1 MSQPVDKP
9 ILVYNRIAE
18 NRRMTVQLVALFI
31 LLLLP
36 ATIFL
41 TQYLWANL
49 LTMGLISLPF
59 LSGPGYTYAAH
70 VIGMVIVGVAF
81 SLAVIWW
88 EFRVAER
95 VTLKGAGARPLQPE
109 EGRELRRTVE
119 SLCIGAGLPQPE
131 LYLAFAGGTNAFT
144 VGLAPDR
151 AKLVITRGLM
161 ELLDRRELEGV
172 VAQELS
178 HIGNQDIRLYTIT
191 AAMETLLR
199 IPSQIIVTFFRALVR
214 SKVGTFIAAV
224 FAMLML
230 FYLSLIISAAHDF
243 GDELQWW
250 FYIALGLN
258 VYVFLVGPLF
268 GWMVRMAIAR
278 QREFLADADAVLLTR
293 NPDALA
299 RALVKI
305 TRAND
310 PETKVHPAMARMCI
324 VDSQARHFSN
334 HPSVEERIAVLD
346 RMGSGISQQILEEAK
361 KDGVEKDGIVSGAIN
376 RPLPVSVKERTNL
389 VAAAFSGIVAG
400 MVTTAILSIASLM
413 LTVVFGE
420 ADSINPGWTPLIP
433 FVPGCVAAGFSAH
446 RAGTLGANVLV
457 FAIGFGLISVWLSS
471 LVGIPLSWFDPEE
484 ASLGYQM
491 GAYTRSLLEI
501 VIGALLGARFGRAK
515 KL

>member
-1 MSQPVDKP
+1 MPQQVEKP

-18 NRRMTVQLVALFI
+18 NRRVTVQLVALFV

-36 ATIFL
+36 AAFFL

-49 LTMGLISLPF
+49 LTRGLILLPF

-70 VIGMVIVGVAF
+70 VIGMAIVGVAF
-81 SLAVIWW
+81 TLVVVWW
-88 EFRVAER
+88 EFHVAER
-95 VTLKGAGARPLQPE
+95 VALKVAGARPLQPE
-109 EGRELRRTVE
+109 EGREFRRTVE
-119 SLCIGAGLPQPE
+119 NLCIGAGLPQPK
-131 LYLAFAGGTNAFT
+131 LYLAFAAGTNAFT
-144 VGLAPDR
+144 VGLAPER
-151 AKLVITRGLM
+151 AKLVITSGLL
-161 ELLDRRELEGV
+161 ELLDRRELEGI
-172 VAQELS
+172 VAHELS

-191 AAMETLLR
+191 TAMETLLR
-199 IPSQIIVTFFRALVR
+199 IPSRIFVILFRSLVR
-214 SKVGTFIAAV
+214 STVGAFIAAA

-230 FYLSLIISAAHDF
+230 FYLILVISVARDF
-243 GDELQWW
+243 GSELQWW
-250 FYIALGLN
+250 FYMALGFN

-305 TRAND
+305 SRVNE

-324 VDSQARHFSN
+324 VDPLAGRFST
-334 HPSVEERIAVLD
+334 HPSVEERIAVLG
-346 RMGSGISQQILEEAK
+346 RMGSGISPQILEDAK
-361 KDGVEKDGIVSGAIN
+361 KAGVVKDGIVSGTSY
-376 RPLPVSVKERTNL
+376 RPTAVSVKERTNL
-389 VAAAFSGIVAG
+389 IAAAFSGIVAG
-400 MVTTAILSIASLM
+400 MITTAVLSIASLM
-413 LTVVFGE
+413 LTAVFGE

-471 LVGIPLSWFDPEE
+471 LVGISLSWLDPEE

-501 VIGALLGARFGRAK
+501 VIGALLGARFGRAE